1 MALKIRLSRG
11 GAKKRP
17 FYKIVV
23 AEALSPRDGKFI
35 ERLGSYNPMVAKDHA
50 ERLVLDVERA
60 KYWISKGAQPTL
72 RVAKMLSSD
81 GLVKAPVI
89 REQPIKSAPGKK
101 RLEREAEAAEKLAS
115 AAEAPAEEAPAAEAP
130 AEEAPAAE
138 APAEE
143 APAAEAPAEEAPA
156 AEAPAEEA
164 PAAEAPAEEA
174 PAAEAPAEEA
184 PAAEAPAEEAP
195 AAEKRIKN
203 NRYTLSNS
211 NLIEIGC
218 FVGVHGIKG
227 EVKVKS
233 YAEKPENIFT
243 YEEIFIDND
252 INPIKLK
259 LVRKVKQNL
268 ICKIENIKTRNDAEN
283 FRNSKLFIKRESLPK
298 LSDDEFY
305 HRDLVSF
312 EVYNTKRE
320 SFGFIVSLND
330 FGGGLLLEVN
340 KDNKMFYLPASKR
353 FLNEIKYK
361 EKEVI
366 LNLDL
371 SFLNG

>member
-1 MALKIRLSRG
+1 
-11 GAKKRP
+11 
-17 FYKIVV
+17 
-23 AEALSPRDGKFI
+23 
-35 ERLGSYNPMVAKDHA
+35 
-50 ERLVLDVERA
+50 
-60 KYWISKGAQPTL
+60 
-72 RVAKMLSSD
+72 
-81 GLVKAPVI
+81 
-89 REQPIKSAPGKK
+89 
-101 RLEREAEAAEKLAS
+101 
-115 AAEAPAEEAPAAEAP
+115 
-130 AEEAPAAE
+130 
-138 APAEE
+138 
-143 APAAEAPAEEAPA
+143 
-156 AEAPAEEA
+156 
-164 PAAEAPAEEA
+164 
-174 PAAEAPAEEA
+174 
-184 PAAEAPAEEAP
+184 
-195 AAEKRIKN
+195 
-203 NRYTLSNS
+203 LSNS

-233 YAEKPENIFT
+233 YAQKPENIFT
-243 YEEIFIDND
+243 YEEIFIENK

-268 ICKIENIKTRNDAEN
+268 ICKIENVKTRNDAEN
-283 FRNSKLFIKRESLPK
+283 FRDSKLFIKRESLPK

-305 HRDLVSF
+305 HRDLIGF
-312 EVYNTKRE
+312 KVYNTKRE
-320 SFGFIVSLND
+320 SFGLIVSLND